1 MSMRMRRIVLDFLS
15 VNCYLLINEQ
25 TGDALVV
32 DPGSSAEKIFSAI
45 AAEKARPV
53 GILLTHAHVDHVSAV
68 AAVSEKC
75 NAPVWIHPDDY
86 CIYFSK
92 NNELPPYMMAPV
104 GLPQPVKD
112 CPTAGLDFQILHTPG
127 HTPGGVCYYFP
138 AEKMVFTGDTLFC
151 GTYGRTDFPGGSD
164 RDIFNSI
171 RNVLFKLPADTRVYP
186 GHEQA
191 TTIGKE
197 QGNPVFM

>member
-1 MSMRMRRIVLDFLS
+1 MSMKMRRIVLDFLS

-68 AAVSEKC
+68 AAVAEKY
-75 NAPVWIHPDDY
+75 NDQVWIHPDDY
-86 CIYFSK
+86 AIYFSK
-92 NNELPPYMMAPV
+92 NNELPPYMMAPE
-104 GLPQPVKD
+104 GLPQPVKE

-138 AEKMVFTGDTLFC
+138 TEKMVFTGDTLFC